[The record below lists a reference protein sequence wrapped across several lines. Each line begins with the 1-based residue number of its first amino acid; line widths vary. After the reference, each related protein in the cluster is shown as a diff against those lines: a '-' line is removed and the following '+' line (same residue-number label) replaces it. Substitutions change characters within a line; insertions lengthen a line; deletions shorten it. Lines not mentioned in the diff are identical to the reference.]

1 MIANRKLQIADA
13 HRYQNGSLSAHRFY
27 HRHNVNNAAFSD
39 EIDDDETNVLI
50 PFSNGSITCST
61 TDDEIASVSSEESG
75 YLEPIKTRKQRVF
88 LKWTLFKIP
97 PEGCVQ
103 IFLLMAL
110 TFLLPSCNLYL
121 SLTLLRKEMGV
132 IYD

>member
-1 MIANRKLQIADA
+1 MGFFRRLENEDLQLLIANRKLQLADA
-13 HRYQNGSLSAHRFY
+13 QRYQNGSLNTHRFY
-27 HRHNVNNAAFSD
+27 HRHNVNNAIFSD

-88 LKWTLFKIP
+88 LK
-97 PEGCVQ
+97 
-103 IFLLMAL
+103 
-110 TFLLPSCNLYL
+110 
-121 SLTLLRKEMGV
+121 
-132 IYD
+132 